1 MQDSYHFLLE
11 RVAVG
16 LCSCYRPEAVYV
28 QCQCSLLRIKQRF
41 LYNVSPNAF
50 DKMRVRVL
58 PRVLPPASNLNLSR
72 CRLRIP
78 AQTPICAYATSSSI
92 SAPCPAPDSLCA
104 SWLRIFFLLLPS
116 RCCTLGPARFLLL
129 ALVLLGILFLLL
141 LGVLFLAVVFCL
153 ALRTALSLGL
163 DGQLVLV
170 LDEVVAGALDGDGR
184 VAGLGCLFDSVALFG
199 LDGDFAFGLLLD
211 DCEGIA
217 LVL

>member
-1 MQDSYHFLLE
+1 
-11 RVAVG
+11 
-16 LCSCYRPEAVYV
+16 
-28 QCQCSLLRIKQRF
+28 
-41 LYNVSPNAF
+41 
-50 DKMRVRVL
+50 MRVRNL
-58 PRVLPPASNLNLSR
+58 FFALSSSGKSNISR
-72 CRLRIP
+72 IRSWIP
-78 AQTPICAYATSSSI
+78 ARDPTFAHATSSSLGP
-92 SAPCPAPDSLCA
+92 APCPAPDSLCA
-104 SWLRIFFLLLPS
+104 SWLRIFLLLLSS
-116 RCCTLGPARFLLL
+116 RCCTLGPAGFLLL

-184 VAGLGCLFDSVALFG
+184 VAGLGCLFDGVALFG